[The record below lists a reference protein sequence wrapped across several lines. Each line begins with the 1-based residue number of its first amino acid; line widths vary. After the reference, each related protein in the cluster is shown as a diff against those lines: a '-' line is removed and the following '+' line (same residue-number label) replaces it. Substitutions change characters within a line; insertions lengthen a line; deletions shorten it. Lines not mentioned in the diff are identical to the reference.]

1 MRQNH
6 ELKGVAKRA
15 GHLALIAWVGFLAAC
30 LLEGLVFSLVDPGE
44 VHWPGRMPQ
53 PTRLGIYTMAFF
65 CFWVISMASA
75 SVALWLASPPSQI
88 NDTAAD

>member
-1 MRQNH
+1 MYKNH
-6 ELKGVAKRA
+6 ELNAVDKRTGQVA
-15 GHLALIAWVGFLAAC
+15 LTVWVGFLAAC

-65 CFWVISMASA
+65 CFWLIGMAA
-75 SVALWLASPPSQI
+75 AGAALWLSASPGDV
-88 NDTAAD
+88 NDTVAD